1 MTARSRETEK
11 IMDRFLK
18 ELGEPLPSTVRMR
31 RATQRVLES
40 LSGFDTV
47 AGETETAALPTSLPK
62 RRWAPVAAVAAAL
75 LAAACLVGTLSLPT
89 SAEPIARRLNG
100 KSVSAGDTNSIAE
113 GKLIQSGGSGGE
125 VLGLRDGSRVEMS
138 EGVKLSVN
146 RATDG
151 IQVDLNEGNIIVTA
165 AKQHNGHLYVKTRD
179 CVVSV
184 VGTIFSV
191 NAEAIGSRVAVIEGE
206 VHVQHGD
213 VLQTLLSGQQVATNT
228 EMKAVPIQSEIGWSQ
243 DATAHVAILQQ
254 QTSTPAAP
262 PAPAPAGAAPANP
275 DLLGEIRM
283 IFAPVGQAAPSS
295 PAPAGT
301 APTNPDPAGQ
311 SRLFFPPVG
320 QWDGGALVGRL
331 TAPYFYE
338 LRGQDFPALTE
349 AAREGALRF
358 FENAPP
364 NSFSFSISGI
374 QGRTISFS
382 NSKGETFSYGCTD
395 CSFVV
400 SENGISKTVS
410 STEPG
415 IEFKLSPDGSTLTA
429 TCHAA
434 PCYMGRWIKRFSWT
448 VNGAASNQW
457 SKGVTYGV
465 GKSNGAAPQTFTIP
479 ASQVT
484 SQQNPSV
491 LFIVTKP

>member
-1 MTARSRETEK
+1 
-11 IMDRFLK
+11 MDRFLK
-18 ELGEPLPSTVRMR
+18 ELGEPLPSAVRMR
-31 RATQRVLES
+31 RATQRVLEN
-40 LSGFDTV
+40 LSSFDTV
-47 AGETETAALPTSLPK
+47 VGEAGEAETAALLTSQPK

-75 LAAACLVGTLSLPT
+75 LAAAGLVGTLSLPT

-100 KSVSAGDTNSIAE
+100 KFVSAGDTNSISE
-113 GKLIQSGGSGGE
+113 GKLIQTDGSSSE

-165 AKQHNGHLYVKTRD
+165 AKQHHGHLYVKTRD

-191 NAEAIGSRVAVIEGE
+191 KAEAIGSRVAVIEGE

-213 VLQTLLSGQQVATNT
+213 VLQTLLPGQQVATNT

-243 DATAHVAILQQ
+243 DATTHVAMLQQ
-254 QTSTPAAP
+254 QTATPTAP
-262 PAPAPAGAAPANP
+262 PVPVPAGNTAANP

-283 IFAPVGQAAPSS
+283 ILAPVGQGAPSA
-295 PAPAGT
+295 PAPAGP
-301 APTNPDPAGQ
+301 APATPANPDPAGQ

-320 QWDGGALVGRL
+320 QGDGGALVGRL

-338 LRGQDFPALTE
+338 LRGQNFPALTE
-349 AAREGALRF
+349 AARAGALRF

-382 NSKGETFSYGCTD
+382 NSRGETFSYGCTD

-400 SENGISKTVS
+400 SENGISKTVAS
-410 STEPG
+410 AEPG

-434 PCYMGRWIKRFSWT
+434 PCYMGRWIKRYSWT

-479 ASQVT
+479 ASQLT